1 MEGYIGHGA
10 EVTGGEWVFAYVLL
24 AIMAYLFVKSEIANW
39 RGTSA
44 ALKVAGVAALAVMFP
59 AVNAT
64 LILVVSV
71 AFFYGMMRGH

>member
-1 MEGYIGHGA
+1 MM
-10 EVTGGEWVFAYVLL
+10 
-24 AIMAYLFVKSEIANW
+24 IMAYLFVKSEIANW

-59 AVNAT
+59 AVNAA

-71 AFFYGMMRGH
+71 AFFCGMMRGR